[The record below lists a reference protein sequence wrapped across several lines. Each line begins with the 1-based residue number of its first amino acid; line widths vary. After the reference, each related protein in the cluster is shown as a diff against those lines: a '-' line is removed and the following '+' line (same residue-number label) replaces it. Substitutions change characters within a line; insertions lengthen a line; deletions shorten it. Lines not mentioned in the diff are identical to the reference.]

1 MSSVHGYM
9 PHQSTCITHV
19 LAELT
24 GHALQPGTWLLSSA
38 LLPAWVTSR
47 LCCVE
52 LHHELLPSS
61 HSGPS
66 VSWCMTSA
74 RPCHLQR
81 PRKHTQ
87 TSRACDLQTINS
99 AAFVMGNA
107 WIVSHRCGWF
117 DNPVYWSNLIQF
129 SCWNTVSIH
138 GMHISCPGLASCG
151 SVPIGWPQEKGMEI
165 DKHAVMLMTSMLP

>member
-1 MSSVHGYM
+1 MVEVILRCCSQAIVAQVSAGAYYQQDLV
-9 PHQSTCITHV
+9 TCRDLGNV
-19 LAELT
+19 L
-24 GHALQPGTWLLSSA
+24 
-38 LLPAWVTSR
+38 TSR
-47 LCCVE
+47 V
-52 LHHELLPSS
+52 H
-61 HSGPS
+61 
-66 VSWCMTSA
+66 
-74 RPCHLQR
+74 
-81 PRKHTQ
+81 
-87 TSRACDLQTINS
+87 DLQTINS

-107 WIVSHRCGWF
+107 WIVSHTCGWF